1 MSACRR
7 KYSGV
12 GIAGRLYHGSG
23 DIGVPVPKLELVLR
37 PLFGPLREALVIG
50 SDPKHRLLG
59 FLIVYVIGKA
69 AHLFGAF
76 APMLGIVDVR
86 RHLIALS
93 GRALPRRRKYRQ
105 CALEYICRLIRANFP
120 SGFLEPLGLALILDL
135 RLSLLLFACFSHTAS
150 QI

>member
-50 SDPKHRLLG
+50 SDH
-59 FLIVYVIGKA
+59 VIGKA